1 MIGIVDSGSTKADF
15 VILDD
20 NGIELKRLRTAG
32 FNPLF
37 ITAEEVSKA
46 LIENS
51 TLISL
56 ASEIKEIHFFG
67 AGCRSAE
74 LNKIIKDGF
83 LKVFNQAQLKV
94 ESDLL
99 AACYAVYDHH
109 PTMVGILGT
118 GSNSCYFDGQNVVK
132 KTPSIGFILGDEGAG
147 NHIGRSLLRAYY
159 TNKLPEDLKI
169 KFTQKYNL
177 SVQELLEN
185 IHRKAFPNAYLASFN
200 EFAYEHRKNE
210 FVKDLIQNCFRE
222 YFIYQVE
229 PYDKYDCK
237 EISFIGSIAFYYQNL
252 IQEVAE
258 EFGFKVN
265 KCLQKPID
273 GLVEY
278 FSR

>member
-15 VILDD
+15 VILDHK
-20 NGIELKRLRTAG
+20 GVELKRLRTAG

-37 ITAEEVSKA
+37 ITAEEVADA
-46 LIENS
+46 LKKNS
-51 TLISL
+51 TLITF
-56 ASEIKEIHFFG
+56 ASEIKKIYFFG

-74 LNKIIKDGF
+74 LNQIIKDGF

-99 AACYAVYDHH
+99 AACYAVDDHH
-109 PTMVGILGT
+109 PTMVGIIGT
-118 GSNSCYFDGQNVVK
+118 GSNSCYFDGQNVIK
-132 KTPSIGFILGDEGAG
+132 ETPSIGFILGDEGAG

-210 FVKDLIQNCFRE
+210 FVKELIQNCFRE

-229 PYDKYDCK
+229 PYQKYECN
-237 EISFIGSIAFYYQNL
+237 EISFIGSIAFYYQDL
-252 IQEVAE
+252 IHEVAE

-265 KCLQKPID
+265 KTLQKPID
-273 GLVEY
+273 GLVDY